1 MDDFDLDILEAE
13 LNALTA
19 EQQAELEAEFEALR
33 DSDDWE
39 NPFNSKGQPS
49 PGRRILSIKTM
60 GYGLDAPAEQI
71 VNKRQALTP

>member
-33 DSDDWE
+33 NSDDWE
-39 NPFNSKGQPS
+39 NPFNSKG
-49 PGRRILSIKTM
+49 
-60 GYGLDAPAEQI
+60 
-71 VNKRQALTP
+71 